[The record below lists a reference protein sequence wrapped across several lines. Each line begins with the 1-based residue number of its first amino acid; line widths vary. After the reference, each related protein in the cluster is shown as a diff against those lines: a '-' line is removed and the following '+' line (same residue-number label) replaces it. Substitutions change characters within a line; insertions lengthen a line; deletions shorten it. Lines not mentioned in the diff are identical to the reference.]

1 MCFTDRGSSTKGA
14 YASPRGLG
22 NGFTVEWE
30 LRQCLQT
37 NVSGRL
43 AASRASW
50 LNLVPLTAHEGP
62 GKTVS
67 GCKMGCIMKREEGWA
82 GIKLPSCCYLKTVTE
97 LHDSFLPQ
105 GTQVR
110 RAIFL

>member
-1 MCFTDRGSSTKGA
+1 MVLQLSRNA
-14 YASPRGLG
+14 
-22 NGFTVEWE
+22 
-30 LRQCLQT
+30 LQT
-37 NVSGRL
+37 DVSGRL
-43 AASRASW
+43 FACRVSW

-67 GCKMGCIMKREEGWA
+67 GCKMGCIMKRKEGWA
-82 GIKLPSCCYLKTVTE
+82 EIKLPSCCYLKTVTE